1 MKMKKINTLVLGI
14 LFIALLV
21 INSCDPMDDVYL
33 TLALE
38 TEFNTI
44 GAGSNISISSDL
56 CLSDFDDYEDNKE
69 DLEEIRYVTSAYFTI
84 SATQSLQGQNLTL
97 TLYEANGST
106 QLFRYI
112 LPTFVASTYIGN
124 PLEITLTQQ
133 EISNINAYLTDPQE
147 DKCFVATLEVSNV
160 TASTTP
166 YNLSS
171 KLEFLTEL
179 KIKP

>member
-1 MKMKKINTLVLGI
+1 MKMKKINTLLLGSLFVAL
-14 LFIALLV
+14 LFI
-21 INSCDPMDDVYL
+21 NGCDPIDDVYL
-33 TLALE
+33 TLAME
-38 TEFNTI
+38 TEFSTV
-44 GAGSNISISSDL
+44 GAGSSIFISSNL
-56 CLSDFDDYEDNKE
+56 CLSDFEDYEDNK
-69 DLEEIRYVTSAYFTI
+69 DNLEEIRYVTSAYFTL
-84 SATQSLQGQNLTL
+84 SATQGLQGQNLTL

-112 LPTFVASTYIGN
+112 VPAFVAATYINN

-133 EISNINAYLTDPQE
+133 EISNINAYLLDPQE